1 MKKKRIHFNEINE
14 EIYTSSRWTKPRL
27 FIISSFILIIGF
39 LANFSLEDKI
49 NKFLLS
55 VLQKNDACPIQFQKA
70 ELSYFLPKVVIKS
83 ITIPGSCFNQPYSN
97 LPIHEVVIAL
107 HSPSFYPPGI
117 RFHLSL
123 KEGATKVH
131 LYPSVSFFSQ
141 YIEVEKTQIDAKIF
155 SVMTSDNKPPL
166 AGIIDISGFLKIA
179 NNGNL
184 TDGQLSL
191 VSNNFSIPAQNI
203 KGFNM
208 SPVALNKFSIQSH
221 FSNATTMLIDE
232 IKIGKSN
239 TPIELNLKGKIN
251 ISPSGLPASVLSLNG
266 TLFLSQYFLNN
277 FSFVKIFFPPNN
289 TTGKYQMKLEGPL
302 GNLGPPQ
309 FY

>member
-14 EIYTSSRWTKPRL
+14 EIYTPVFWTKTR
-27 FIISSFILIIGF
+27 IILASFTLLIIGF
-39 LANFSLEDKI
+39 LANFSLEEKV
-49 NKFLLS
+49 NKFLHS
-55 VLQKNDACPIQFQKA
+55 ILQKNEACPIQFQKA
-70 ELSYFLPKVVIKS
+70 GLSYFMPKVTVKS
-83 ITIPGSCFNQPYSN
+83 ISIPGTCFGHPNNN
-97 LPIHEVVIAL
+97 LPIHEMVIAL

-123 KEGATKVH
+123 KEGATKIH
-131 LYPSVSFFSQ
+131 LYPSISFFSH
-141 YIEVEKTQIDAKIF
+141 YIEIEKTQIDAKIF
-155 SVMTSDNKPPL
+155 SIMTAENKSPV
-166 AGIIDISGFLKIA
+166 AGLIDISGFLKISS
-179 NNGNL
+179 GNL

-203 KGFNM
+203 SGFNM
-208 SPVALNKFSIQSH
+208 SPVALNKLSIQSH
-221 FSNATTMLIDE
+221 FSNANTMLIDE

-239 TPIELNLKGKIN
+239 SPIEVNLKGQIS
-251 ISPSGLPASVLSLNG
+251 ISPSGLQSSILSLKG
-266 TLFLSQYFLNN
+266 SLFLSQYFLNN

-309 FY
+309 FN

>member
-14 EIYTSSRWTKPRL
+14 EIYAPVFWTKTK
-27 FIISSFILIIGF
+27 IILISFALLIIGF
-39 LANFSLEDKI
+39 LTNFSLEEKVNKI
-49 NKFLLS
+49 LQN
-55 VLQKNDACPIQFQKA
+55 VLQKNDACPVQFQKA
-70 ELSYFLPKVVIKS
+70 ELSYFLPKVTIKS
-83 ITIPGSCFNQPYSN
+83 ISIPGSCFGHPNN
-97 LPIHEVVIAL
+97 TLPIHEMVIAL

-123 KEGATKVH
+123 KEGATKIH
-131 LYPSVSFFSQ
+131 LYPSISFFSH
-141 YIEVEKTQIDAKIF
+141 YIEIEKTQIDAKIF
-155 SVMTSDNKPPL
+155 SVMTAENKSPI
-166 AGIIDISGFLKIA
+166 AGLIDISGFLKISS
-179 NNGNL
+179 GNL

-203 KGFNM
+203 SGFNM
-208 SPVALNKFSIQSH
+208 TPVALNKFSLQSH

-239 TPIELNLKGKIN
+239 SPIEMNLKGQIQ
-251 ISPSGLPASVLSLNG
+251 ISPSGLQSSMLTLKGS
-266 TLFLSQYFLNN
+266 LFLSQYFLNN

-309 FY
+309 FN